1 MLKRDVELKINNWLE
16 NDDRALFVYGVR
28 QCGKT
33 YIIRKC
39 LENSKYDFVEFNLVN
54 DREVLRILR
63 DTSNLDELFLKLS
76 LYSNKKM
83 TPYKTVIFF
92 DEIQEYKEILTKVKF
107 FADYKKYKVVLSGS
121 LLGVKLNNISS
132 APVGYLNSI
141 KMYPLSFKEFLQV
154 FNVSEQIIDILK
166 KAYDK
171 RQAVD
176 EVIHKR
182 MMSLFNLYL
191 IIGGMPSAVAKYQE
205 SQNIDDI
212 MSIHNEIIKT
222 YKIDFTKYE
231 NDDKKLIISNI
242 YDLIPSEI
250 NDCNKRFNIADI
262 DKKLRYERI
271 SDSFIWLYK
280 SGVCLPT
287 FNVTD
292 IKSPLKINEKHSLM
306 KVFLSDVGM
315 LTTIYGKGCK
325 LKLMSNDKDINKG
338 AIYENIV
345 AQELA
350 CKDIDLYYYNNKK
363 LGELDFLY
371 EDNDGIVMIEV
382 KSGKNYLRHCGV
394 NKALSLYKDRISK
407 AIVFSV
413 DNLKQDDDVL
423 YLPLYM
429 LMFLNKDVE
438 ADIDISID
446 KFKF

>member
-16 NDDRALFVYGVR
+16 NDDRALLVYGVR

-121 LLGVKLNNISS
+121 LLGVELNNISS

-166 KAYDK
+166 NAYDK

-176 EVIHKR
+176 ETIHKR

-306 KVFLSDVGM
+306 KVFMSDVGM

-338 AIYENIV
+338 AIYENVV

-382 KSGKNYLRHCGV
+382 KSGKNYLRHCAI

-438 ADIDISID
+438 VDIDISID

>member
-16 NDDRALFVYGVR
+16 NDDRALLVYGVR

-121 LLGVKLNNISS
+121 LLGVELNNISS

-176 EVIHKR
+176 ETIHKR

-382 KSGKNYLRHCGV
+382 KSGKNYLRHCAI

-438 ADIDISID
+438 VDIDISID

>member
-1 MLKRDVELKINNWLE
+1 M
-16 NDDRALFVYGVR
+16 G
-28 QCGKT
+28 
-33 YIIRKC
+33 
-39 LENSKYDFVEFNLVN
+39 
-54 DREVLRILR
+54 ILR

-121 LLGVKLNNISS
+121 LLGVELNNISS

-306 KVFLSDVGM
+306 KVFMSDVGM

-338 AIYENIV
+338 AIYENVV

-382 KSGKNYLRHCGV
+382 KSGKNYLRHCAI

-413 DNLKQDDDVL
+413 YNLKQDNDVL

-438 ADIDISID
+438 VDIDISID

>member
-16 NDDRALFVYGVR
+16 NDDRALLVYGVR

-121 LLGVKLNNISS
+121 LLGVELNNISS

-166 KAYDK
+166 NAYDK

-176 EVIHKR
+176 ETIHKR

-212 MSIHNEIIKT
+212 MSIHKEIIKT

-306 KVFLSDVGM
+306 KVFMSDVGM

-338 AIYENIV
+338 AIYENVV

-382 KSGKNYLRHCGV
+382 KSGKNYLRHCAI

-413 DNLKQDDDVL
+413 DNLKQDNDVL

-438 ADIDISID
+438 VDIDISID

>member
-1 MLKRDVELKINNWLE
+1 M
-16 NDDRALFVYGVR
+16 
-28 QCGKT
+28 
-33 YIIRKC
+33 
-39 LENSKYDFVEFNLVN
+39 
-54 DREVLRILR
+54 
-63 DTSNLDELFLKLS
+63 KLS

-107 FADYKKYKVVLSGS
+107 FADHKKYKVVLSGS
-121 LLGVKLNNISS
+121 LLGVELNNISS

-166 KAYDK
+166 KAYDNK
-171 RQAVD
+171 QAVD

-292 IKSPLKINEKHSLM
+292 IKTPLKINEKHSLM
-306 KVFLSDVGM
+306 KVFMSDVGM

-338 AIYENIV
+338 AIYENVV

-382 KSGKNYLRHCGV
+382 KSGKNYLRHCAV

-413 DNLKQDDDVL
+413 DNLKQDNDVL

-438 ADIDISID
+438 VDIDISID

>member
-16 NDDRALFVYGVR
+16 NDDRALLVYGVR

-54 DREVLRILR
+54 DREVLGILR

-107 FADYKKYKVVLSGS
+107 FADHKKYKVVLSGS
-121 LLGVKLNNISS
+121 LLGVELNNISS

-176 EVIHKR
+176 ETIHKR

-338 AIYENIV
+338 AIYENVV

-413 DNLKQDDDVL
+413 DNLKQDNDVL

-438 ADIDISID
+438 VDIDISID

>member
-121 LLGVKLNNISS
+121 LLGVELNNISS

-306 KVFLSDVGM
+306 KVFMSDVGM

-338 AIYENIV
+338 AIYENVV

>member
-16 NDDRALFVYGVR
+16 NDNRALLVYGVR

-121 LLGVKLNNISS
+121 LLGVELNNISS

-166 KAYDK
+166 NAYDK

-176 EVIHKR
+176 EAIHKR
-182 MMSLFNLYL
+182 MMGLFNLYL
-191 IIGGMPSAVAKYQE
+191 IIGGMPSAVAKYQV

-306 KVFLSDVGM
+306 KVFMSDVGM

-338 AIYENIV
+338 AIYENVV

-413 DNLKQDDDVL
+413 DNLKQDNDVL

-438 ADIDISID
+438 VDIDISID